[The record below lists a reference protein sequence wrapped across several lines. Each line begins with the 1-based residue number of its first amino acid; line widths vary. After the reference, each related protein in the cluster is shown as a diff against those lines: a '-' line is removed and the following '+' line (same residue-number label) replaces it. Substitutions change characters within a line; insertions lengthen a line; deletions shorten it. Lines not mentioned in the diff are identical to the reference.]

1 MFLGA
6 GGIVINEAGEL
17 LVIQRDDTRT
27 WTYPGGGLDMGELPT
42 DAVVRE
48 VEEETG
54 LKVYPV
60 RLVGIFFNHIPTRGN
75 LLVFSFRCIQ
85 RGGEITT
92 SAESLQVGFTPTNPL
107 GVKMLPFTAERTM
120 MGVNHKGGAP
130 VMMKT
135 KMGWRARLT
144 GFWLFRIFYPIKNWR
159 RARAGDPYVLP
170 EQWVV
175 IAATVVRNEAGE
187 VLWAKRADNG
197 RWNLPVGRVEE
208 GEAPWEGAL
217 RELTE
222 ETGLVG
228 EITDCTGVYVRPE
241 GVIAFVFSAVVRG
254 GSLVETDES
263 VGFQWVR
270 SGDEDLSGD
279 PSAFYASHAEWAADA
294 VTEGREVTV
303 FKRQNE

>member
-54 LKVYPV
+54 IKVYPV
-60 RLVGIFFNHIPTRGN
+60 RLVGIFFNPIPARGD

-85 RGGEITT
+85 RGGEIKT
-92 SAESLQVGFTPTNPL
+92 SAESLQVGFTPVNPL
-107 GVKMLPFTAERTM
+107 GVRMLNFTKERTM
-120 MGVNHKGGAP
+120 LGVNHTGGPP
-130 VMMKT
+130 VMMRNKVSL
-135 KMGWRARLT
+135 RERLLV
-144 GFWLFRIFYPIKNWR
+144 FWLFRIFYPIKNWR
-159 RARAGDPYVLP
+159 RARAGDPYVPP
-170 EQWVV
+170 EQWKA
-175 IAATVVRNEAGE
+175 IAATVIRNEAGE
-187 VLWAKRADNG
+187 VLWAQRADNG
-197 RWNLPVGRVEE
+197 RWNLPVGSVEK

-222 ETGLVG
+222 ETGLIG

-241 GVIAFVFSAVVRG
+241 GRIAFVFSAVVRG
-254 GSLVETDES
+254 GSLVKTDES
-263 VGFQWVR
+263 VGFQWVK
-270 SGDEDLSGD
+270 SGDENADS
-279 PSAFYASHAEWAADA
+279 FYSSHAEWAADA
-294 VTEGREVTV
+294 VVEGRGVTV
-303 FKRQNE
+303 FKRQTD